1 MEEILK
7 FQSFASI
14 NKKEIETLIK
24 VAVVLDDD
32 AAAEFLLSRGL
43 CEQKELCEFLKV
55 QAKTYDAAKISKIL
69 SRQKG

>member
-14 NKKEIETLIK
+14 DKKEIETLIK

-32 AAAEFLLSRGL
+32 AAAEFLLAHGL
-43 CEQKELCEFLKV
+43 CEQKELCEFLKA
-55 QAKTYDAAKISKIL
+55 QAKTYDAVKISKIL
-69 SRQKG
+69 SRKEK